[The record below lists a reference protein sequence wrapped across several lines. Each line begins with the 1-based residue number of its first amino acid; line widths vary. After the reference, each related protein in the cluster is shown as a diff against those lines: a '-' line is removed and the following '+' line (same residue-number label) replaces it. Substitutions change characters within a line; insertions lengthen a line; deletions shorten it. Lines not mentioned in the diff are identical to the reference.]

1 MEKDTRNPRRHPHGH
16 RRHAER
22 TKLPLRTMAKAI
34 TMANVR
40 AKAMAKANAT
50 PAIANAIAIV
60 SLVLSA
66 LVLVG

>member
-1 MEKDTRNPRRHPHGH
+1 
-16 RRHAER
+16 
-22 TKLPLRTMAKAI
+22 MAKAI